1 MCFSASSGML
11 LRRTGKGI
19 SIMNEPTFFLALL
32 HEHYQV
38 HEVTLEC
45 LSESSFEEGY
55 LVYRLQHSNGQS
67 WTARAYRRDRL
78 VPDWFRYFY
87 PWSTQD
93 ASDWLLT
100 RAATLVYLEQQGY
113 PAPQVIRTRTGDLLA
128 VLDGWCSLITTFIE
142 GTVLQPTLEQLRLL
156 GAALGHLHTVSPN
169 RVAPG
174 FPPIGKSNWYP
185 EHALSTGLV
194 HLASMEHLL
203 PEEWLQFHAAFRQTF
218 QQIGACPELPTTIIH
233 ADGWAANAVQTK
245 ANQVVLIDWDSGGL
259 GLAILDVGRLLLEC
273 HLESDLPPDV
283 PLAWHIQPDARRI
296 LAVVDGYAQQRQP
309 TSAELDVLLDAIRFG
324 VAFIGTLHFSQVLQK
339 IPRDQ
344 AWVRG
349 MERRWAR
356 LQNRWAASSDIAL
369 LARRRFEQIQA
380 QR

>member
-1 MCFSASSGML
+1 MCFSAFLGML

-19 SIMNEPTFFLALL
+19 SLMNEPTFFLALL

-38 HEVTLEC
+38 DAVTLER
-45 LSESSFEEGY
+45 LSESSFVEGY
-55 LVYRLQHSNGQS
+55 LVYRIQHPNGLS
-67 WTARAYRRDRL
+67 WTARVYRRNRP

-87 PWSTQD
+87 PWSTHD
-93 ASDWLLT
+93 ASDWLFT

-113 PAPQVIRTRTGDLLA
+113 PAPQVIRTQTGNLLA
-128 VLDGWCSLITTFIE
+128 MMDGWCSLITTFIE

-156 GAALGHLHTVSPN
+156 GTALGHLHTVSPN

-174 FPPIGKSNWYP
+174 FPSIGKSTWYP
-185 EHALSTGLV
+185 EYALSTGLA
-194 HLASMEHLL
+194 HLASIEHLL
-203 PEEWLQFHAAFRQTF
+203 LVEWVQFYAAFRQTF

-259 GLAILDVGRLLLEC
+259 GLAILDLGPLLLEC

-283 PLAWHIQPDARRI
+283 PLAWHIQPDAKRI
-296 LAVVDGYAQQRQP
+296 LAVVDGYAQQRMP
-309 TSAELDVLLDAIRFG
+309 TPAELDVLLDAIRFG
-324 VAFIGTLHFSQVLQK
+324 VAFIGTLHFSQVLRE

-356 LQNRWAASSDIAL
+356 LQNRWAVSSDIAF
-369 LARRRFEQIQA
+369 LARRRFEQVQA